1 MKSLTEFAK
10 TPELL
15 EIVLDTE
22 DIVKEYGEPIV
33 FYMKDFVDINTYFDF
48 FRSQADGNNAG
59 LTAILRKLILNSEGK
74 PVLTQDQELPVDLSI
89 AALSKINENLGKSK
103 TKSLMSETGNPPN

>member
-1 MKSLTEFAK
+1 MKSISDFAK

-15 EIVLDTE
+15 EITLDSE
-22 DIVKEYGEPIV
+22 DIVKEYGEPII

-59 LTAILRKLILNSEGK
+59 LNETLVKLILNKEGK
-74 PVLTQDQELPVDLSI
+74 PALKAGEALPVDLAV
-89 AALSKINENLGKSK
+89 AALGKINENLGKSR
-103 TKSLMSETGNPPN
+103 TKSLMSEPGTQPA